1 MKMPHFR
8 AVPSRRPA
16 RARRTVVPAGCAL
29 MLLCLAQAPVA
40 LGGTA
45 TAGDGGQTGR
55 LGAGGDVPSASAL
68 LEQCV
73 TVGEQAE
80 RSATFSGAMTAMT
93 SVARMEMRIDV
104 QERLPGETGFH
115 VVTAPG
121 LGVWRGSAQGVMI
134 YKYVKQVTDL
144 SSPALYR
151 AVVHFHWLN
160 AKGRVVR
167 RTALLTPTC
176 AQPAPPPVAAPT
188 TPATPG
194 TAATPGVA
202 LTPLAS
208 RLAAG

>member
-1 MKMPHFR
+1 MKIASPRKPFSRRSVTVRR
-8 AVPSRRPA
+8 AVMS
-16 RARRTVVPAGCAL
+16 VGCAL
-29 MLLCLAQAPVA
+29 TLLCLAQASIA
-40 LGGTA
+40 LGGT
-45 TAGDGGQTGR
+45 TAGDGGQTGQ
-55 LGAGGDVPSASAL
+55 LGTGGDVPSASAL

-80 RSATFSGAMTAMT
+80 RSATFSGEMTT
-93 SVARMEMRIDV
+93 ITGVTHMEMRIDV
-104 QERLPGETGFH
+104 QERLPGETAFH
-115 VVTAPG
+115 LVTAPG

-176 AQPAPPPVAAPT
+176 SQPAPPVLSTPT
-188 TPATPG
+188 TPGTTSTPSTVATP
-194 TAATPGVA
+194 P
-202 LTPLAS
+202 AS
-208 RLAAG
+208 RLATG